1 MFYTPAQ
8 MHAPASRTEFVH
20 IFFGA
25 MNDYEVLN
33 DIADDQIP
41 DVKMGD
47 KYASE
52 IYTFYRAG
60 ILTGSGSSGVF
71 NPSSTIKRSEAAA
84 ILNRMFDASTRKSFT
99 LS

>member
-1 MFYTPAQ
+1 

-41 DVKMGD
+41 DVKMCE
-47 KYASE
+47 KYAS
-52 IYTFYRAG
+52 
-60 ILTGSGSSGVF
+60 
-71 NPSSTIKRSEAAA
+71 
-84 ILNRMFDASTRKSFT
+84 
-99 LS
+99 